1 MSSQDDPAATLQ
13 PTIFGRC
20 PCGGIYEQRV
30 VEVKMNVDGNPVIL
44 TDVLQGACPNCGSRV
59 YKAETLA
66 RIEATMKGE
75 SLDRRLNRE
84 AL

>member
-1 MSSQDDPAATLQ
+1 MSPQDEPPSTQHAT
-13 PTIFGRC
+13 IWGRC

-30 VEVKMNVDGNPVIL
+30 VEVKMNVGGNPVIL

-75 SLDRRLNRE
+75 SLDRRLNRA

>member
-1 MSSQDDPAATLQ
+1 MT
-13 PTIFGRC
+13 
-20 PCGGIYEQRV
+20 
-30 VEVKMNVDGNPVIL
+30 VDGNPVKL

-66 RIEATMKGE
+66 RIEAVMRNET
-75 SLDRRLNRE
+75 LDRQLNRA